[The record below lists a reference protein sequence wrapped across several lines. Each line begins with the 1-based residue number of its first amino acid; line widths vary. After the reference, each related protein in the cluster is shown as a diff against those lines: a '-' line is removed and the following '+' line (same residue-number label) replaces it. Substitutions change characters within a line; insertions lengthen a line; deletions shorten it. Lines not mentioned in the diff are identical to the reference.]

1 MSNNAPSSQ
10 IFTTPAK
17 AAIFGIVIGAVVGVA
32 LLMLFQWG
40 FQGEE
45 HGGSHGSTAAQ
56 DSENT
61 SQSKEPLY
69 WVAPM
74 DPNYRKDGPG
84 KSPMG
89 MDLVPVYEGQQGNAE
104 NNQGNGAGVVT
115 ISPNVVNNLGV
126 KTAPVKR
133 EPIDSKISTV
143 GYVQYDEDEIV
154 HIHPRVAGWVEKL
167 HVKAEGD
174 RVEKGEPIY
183 TLYSP
188 QLVNAQEELVIALK
202 RKNTGLINGAKDRLK
217 ALQLSEGLI
226 QNLEKTL
233 KVQQNITFY
242 APQSG
247 VVDGLNI
254 REGFYVKPEN
264 TLLSIC
270 LLYTSDAAD
279 E

>member
-32 LLMLFQWG
+32 LLMLFQ
-40 FQGEE
+40 GEE
-45 HGGSHGSTAAQ
+45 HGSAAAQ
-56 DSENT
+56 DSEST

-74 DPNYRKDGPG
+74 DPNYRKDEPG

-143 GYVQYDEDEIV
+143 GYVQ
-154 HIHPRVAGWVEKL
+154 GL
-167 HVKAEGD
+167 
-174 RVEKGEPIY
+174 
-183 TLYSP
+183 TLRDPHEFNSMCFRP
-188 QLVNAQEELVIALK
+188 MH
-202 RKNTGLINGAKDRLK
+202 
-217 ALQLSEGLI
+217 
-226 QNLEKTL
+226 
-233 KVQQNITFY
+233 
-242 APQSG
+242 
-247 VVDGLNI
+247 
-254 REGFYVKPEN
+254 
-264 TLLSIC
+264 C
-270 LLYTSDAAD
+270 LLWSCTI
-279 E
+279 